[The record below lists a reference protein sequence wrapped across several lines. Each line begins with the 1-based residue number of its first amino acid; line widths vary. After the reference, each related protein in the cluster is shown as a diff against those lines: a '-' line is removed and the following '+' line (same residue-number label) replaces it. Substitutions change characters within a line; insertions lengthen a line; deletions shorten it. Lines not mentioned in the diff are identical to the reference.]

1 MFRDGDQLIE
11 VIVKKDVKS
20 ISIHNPS
27 LTNKEDPF
35 KGTKKYINA
44 YNKQLYDLY
53 VSDSCRSWYLD
64 DLKLLTLSY
73 DKVQLVIH
81 PFLWSENEIPRD
93 SVLENL
99 FNKICENNVK
109 HRNEWVNI
117 WNNHKKVITYENEIN
132 PE

>member
-1 MFRDGDQLIE
+1 M
-11 VIVKKDVKS
+11 
-20 ISIHNPS
+20 HNPS

-64 DLKLLTLSY
+64 DLTKLLTLSY
-73 DKVQLVIH
+73 DRVQLVIH
-81 PFLWSENEIPRD
+81 PFLWSENKIPRD

-99 FNKICENNVK
+99 FNKICEYNVK
-109 HRNEWVNI
+109 YRKEWI
-117 WNNHKKVITYENEIN
+117 YLWNNHKKVITYENEIN
-132 PE
+132 LNKIFLRT